1 MKEAVKSERSLP
13 EEPCDGSFF
22 DQHAPMKKPKS
33 FIKTL
38 DRIKVSN
45 LAGRLIRD
53 IERIIPPDKALFHE
67 AVIIAGAPEA
77 TQSLN
82 YLPFNRQV
90 HADGDVTTT
99 LSLVVLFNNPRMER
113 FFLSGFRER
122 ISRPVFKFSFNVMD
136 RFIRAI
142 RLDHHLLRIMAT
154 ADGEFSIMGIVQR
167 DEIQRKRFFKQR
179 CRFLCPLLLIPIA
192 DPVSRDYL
200 IEFERRQTIGKIKIP
215 LIPLYCN
222 APHHK

>member
-1 MKEAVKSERSLP
+1 
-13 EEPCDGSFF
+13 
-22 DQHAPMKKPKS
+22 MKKSKS
-33 FIKTL
+33 YIKTL

-53 IERIIPPDKALFHE
+53 IERVIPPDTTLFHE

-77 TQSLN
+77 TQSLH

-90 HADGDVTTT
+90 HADGEVTTT
-99 LSLVVLFNNPRMER
+99 LSLVVLFNNLRMER

-122 ISRPVFKFSFNVMD
+122 ISRLVFKFSFNVMD

-142 RLDHHLLRIMAT
+142 RLDHRLLRIMAT

-167 DEIQRKRFFKQR
+167 DEIQQKRFFKRR
-179 CRFLCPLLLIPIA
+179 CRFLYPLLLIPIA
-192 DPVSRDYL
+192 DPVSQDYL
-200 IEFERRQTIGKIKIP
+200 IEFERRQTIEKIKIP
-215 LIPLYCN
+215 LVPLYRN
-222 APHHK
+222 GPPPAHE

>member
-1 MKEAVKSERSLP
+1 
-13 EEPCDGSFF
+13 
-22 DQHAPMKKPKS
+22 MKKPKS
-33 FIKTL
+33 YIKTL

-53 IERIIPPDKALFHE
+53 IARIIPPDTALFHE

-77 TQSLN
+77 TQSLH

-90 HADGDVTTT
+90 HADGEVTTT
-99 LSLVVLFNNPRMER
+99 LSLVVLFNNLRMER

-122 ISRPVFKFSFNVMD
+122 ISRLVFKFSFNVMD

-142 RLDHHLLRIMAT
+142 RLDHRLLRIMAA

-167 DEIQRKRFFKQR
+167 DEIQRKRFFKRR
-179 CRFLCPLLLIPIA
+179 CRFLYPLLLIPIA
-192 DPVSRDYL
+192 DPVSQDYL
-200 IEFERRQTIGKIKIP
+200 IEFERRQTIEKIKIP
-215 LIPLYCN
+215 LVPLYRN
-222 APHHK
+222 GPPPAHE

>member
-1 MKEAVKSERSLP
+1 
-13 EEPCDGSFF
+13 
-22 DQHAPMKKPKS
+22 MKKS
-33 FIKTL
+33 TSYIKTL

-53 IERIIPPDKALFHE
+53 IERIIPPDTALFQE

-77 TQSLN
+77 TQSMH
-82 YLPFNRQV
+82 YLPFNRQI

-99 LSLVVLFNNPRMER
+99 LSLVVLFNNLRMER
-113 FFLSGFRER
+113 FFLSGFREW
-122 ISRPVFKFSFNVMD
+122 ISRLVFKFSFNVMD

-142 RLDHHLLRIMAT
+142 RIDHRLLRIMAT

-167 DEIQRKRFFKQR
+167 DEIQRKRFFKRR
-179 CRFLCPLLLIPIA
+179 CRFLYPLLLIPIA
-192 DPVSRDYL
+192 DPVSQDYL

-215 LIPLYCN
+215 LIPLYRN
-222 APHHK
+222 GPSPVHK

>member
-1 MKEAVKSERSLP
+1 
-13 EEPCDGSFF
+13 
-22 DQHAPMKKPKS
+22 MKKPKS

-53 IERIIPPDKALFHE
+53 IERIIPPDTALFHE

-99 LSLVVLFNNPRMER
+99 LSLVVLFNNLRMER
-113 FFLSGFRER
+113 FFLGGFRER

-142 RLDHHLLRIMAT
+142 RLDHRLLHIMAT

-167 DEIQRKRFFKQR
+167 DEIQRKRFFKRR
-179 CRFLCPLLLIPIA
+179 CRVPMPPAA
-192 DPVSRDYL
+192 DSDRRPRQPATIS
-200 IEFERRQTIGKIKIP
+200 IEFERRQTIEKIKIP
-215 LIPLYCN
+215 LIPLYRKN
-222 APHHK
+222 PPPPINEPTVGPLQNR

>member
-1 MKEAVKSERSLP
+1 
-13 EEPCDGSFF
+13 
-22 DQHAPMKKPKS
+22 MKKS
-33 FIKTL
+33 TSYIKTL

-53 IERIIPPDKALFHE
+53 IERIIPPDTALFQE

-77 TQSLN
+77 TQSMH
-82 YLPFNRQV
+82 YLPFNRQI

-99 LSLVVLFNNPRMER
+99 LSLVVLFNNLRMER
-113 FFLSGFRER
+113 FFLSGFREW
-122 ISRPVFKFSFNVMD
+122 ISRLVFKFSFNVMD

-142 RLDHHLLRIMAT
+142 RIDHRLLRIMAT

-167 DEIQRKRFFKQR
+167 DEIQRKRFIKRR
-179 CRFLCPLLLIPIA
+179 CRFLYPLLLIPIA
-192 DPVSRDYL
+192 DPVSQDYL

-215 LIPLYCN
+215 LIPLYRN
-222 APHHK
+222 GPSPVHK

>member
-1 MKEAVKSERSLP
+1 
-13 EEPCDGSFF
+13 
-22 DQHAPMKKPKS
+22 MKKPRS
-33 FIKTL
+33 YIKTL

-53 IERIIPPDKALFHE
+53 IERIIPPDTALFHE

-77 TQSLN
+77 TQSMH

-90 HADGDVTTT
+90 HADGDATTT
-99 LSLVVLFNNPRMER
+99 LSLVVLFNNLRMER
-113 FFLSGFRER
+113 FFLSGFREW
-122 ISRPVFKFSFNVMD
+122 ISRLVFKFSFNVMD

-142 RLDHHLLRIMAT
+142 RLDHRLLRIMST

-167 DEIQRKRFFKQR
+167 DEIQRKRFFKKR
-179 CRFLCPLLLIPIA
+179 CRFLYPLLLIPIA
-192 DPVSRDYL
+192 DPLSQAYL

-215 LIPLYCN
+215 LIPLYRN
-222 APHHK
+222 APPPAHE

>member
-1 MKEAVKSERSLP
+1 
-13 EEPCDGSFF
+13 
-22 DQHAPMKKPKS
+22 MKKPLS

-53 IERIIPPDKALFHE
+53 IERIIPPDTALFQE

-90 HADGDVTTT
+90 HADGDVTTAV
-99 LSLVVLFNNPRMER
+99 SLVVLFNNLRMER

-122 ISRPVFKFSFNVMD
+122 ISRLVFKFSFNVMD

-142 RLDHHLLRIMAT
+142 RLDHRLLRIMAT

-167 DEIQRKRFFKQR
+167 DEIQRKRFFKRR
-179 CRFLCPLLLIPIA
+179 CRFLYPLLLIPIA
-192 DPVSRDYL
+192 DPVSQDYL
-200 IEFERRQTIGKIKIP
+200 IEFERRQTIEKIKIP
-215 LIPLYCN
+215 LVPLYRN
-222 APHHK
+222 GPPPAHE